1 MSLCHYKIFLA
12 PKSRQRC
19 DSPKEILAH
28 ALGIDKNITCFNLH
42 VSAAPKLR
50 SKCVD
55 DL

>member
-1 MSLCHYKIFLA
+1 MPLQNIPCT

-19 DSPKEILAH
+19 ESPKEILAH

-42 VSAAPKLR
+42 ISAAPKLR
-50 SKCVD
+50 SKCVG

>member
-1 MSLCHYKIFLA
+1 MPLQNISCT

-19 DSPKEILAH
+19 ESPKEILAH

-42 VSAAPKLR
+42 SAAPKLR
-50 SKCVD
+50 SKWVG